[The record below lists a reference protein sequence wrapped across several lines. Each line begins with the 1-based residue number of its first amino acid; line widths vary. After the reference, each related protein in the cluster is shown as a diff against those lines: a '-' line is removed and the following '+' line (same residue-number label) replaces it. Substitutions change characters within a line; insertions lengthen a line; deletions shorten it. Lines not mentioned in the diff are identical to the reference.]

1 MVGGKEL
8 TKTKHK
14 LVVKVSK
21 TPEPNGVVA
30 VKKTRIKNRLLKKLF
45 GTSNKTVLVL
55 GDSVVG
61 VSVYEVPEGG
71 NNAT

>member
-1 MVGGKEL
+1 MVGRKEL

-30 VKKTRIKNRLLKKLF
+30 VKKSKVRNRLLNKLF
-45 GTSNKTVLVL
+45 GSTNKTILVL

-61 VSVYEVPEGG
+61 VSIYENEEGG
-71 NNAT
+71 KTNG